1 MGLRVGVDATPL
13 MGVRSG
19 VGQATAAMV
28 DALVA
33 ADEGVDVVLWPITIR
48 GSAGLRHAV
57 ARDRIRVVR
66 SRVPARAL
74 SWVWSRAT
82 WPPGELFC
90 GSVDVFW
97 GPNFLLPPLV
107 KAAGVM
113 TVHDLAF
120 VRMPEACSELV
131 RQYVSSV
138 PSMAERANRIVVP
151 SRAVAEEF
159 AAWLPDEASRV
170 RVVPLGV
177 RRVFREQGG
186 PLVQSRREALGVRDP
201 YALFVG
207 NLEMRKNVDG
217 LLHAFE
223 RVRTIHPD
231 AQLVLVGASGFGWD
245 GIRARHA
252 QLLATEAVRVVGYLP
267 DGEVAALMRG
277 ARVFVYPSHYE
288 GFGIPPLE
296 AMAAGTPVVA
306 AKTAV
311 LQETLGEHARWVH
324 PDDPDGL
331 ASALG
336 EHFEG
341 RPDDAVIAA
350 ARAWASAF
358 TWGRAA
364 RAMIEVFTEAIG
376 EAGP

>member
-1 MGLRVGVDATPL
+1 
-13 MGVRSG
+13 
-19 VGQATAAMV
+19 
-28 DALVA
+28 
-33 ADEGVDVVLWPITIR
+33 
-48 GSAGLRHAV
+48 
-57 ARDRIRVVR
+57 
-66 SRVPARAL
+66 
-74 SWVWSRAT
+74 
-82 WPPGELFC
+82 
-90 GSVDVFW
+90 
-97 GPNFLLPPLV
+97 
-107 KAAGVM
+107 
-113 TVHDLAF
+113 
-120 VRMPEACSELV
+120 MPEACSELV

-231 AQLVLVGASGFGWD
+231 AQLVLVGAAGFGWD

-311 LQETLGEHARWVH
+311 LRETLGERARWVH